1 MSVRAF
7 LAVWNHPQH
16 WEAFYILG
24 FVHKNPLVSPN
35 HCDSPKHTVTIHT
48 QARAHTHT
56 HTHTQSLFHLP
67 LFLYFFI
74 YILAPS
80 FSASPMALEAF

>member
-24 FVHKNPLVSPN
+24 FVHKDPLESPN
-35 HCDSPKHTVTIHT
+35 HCDNPKHTATIHT
-48 QARAHTHT
+48 QARVCAHTHT
-56 HTHTQSLFHLP
+56 LIHVSIYP
-67 LFLYFFI
+67 CFFGFFF
-74 YILAPS
+74 LAPS
-80 FSASPMALEAF
+80 FSASPIALEAF